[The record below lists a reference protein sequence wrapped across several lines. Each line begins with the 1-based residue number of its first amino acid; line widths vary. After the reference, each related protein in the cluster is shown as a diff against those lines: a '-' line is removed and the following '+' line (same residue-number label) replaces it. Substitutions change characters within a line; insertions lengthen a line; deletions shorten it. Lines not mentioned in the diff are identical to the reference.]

1 MEKVKCLNNA
11 LYRCKQIN
19 PKNIERCKYP
29 NYDKSYKTFYNNGKP
44 EVIGFYKNGKLHGT
58 YTVYNI
64 IGNVIS
70 YSNFNN

>member
-29 NYDKSYKTFYNNGKP
+29 NYDKSNVCKRAIRYG
-44 EVIGFYKNGKLHGT
+44 VKNVLQQKQFGQ
-58 YTVYNI
+58 
-64 IGNVIS
+64 
-70 YSNFNN
+70 